1 MSVLGTTV
9 FKVPNL
15 GETGFKI
22 DQVQAQKQQQR
33 QAAIQK
39 QLNATGAEKAYAET
53 GMGLTGRW
61 KQMADG
67 YYDIWK
73 DASIKFE
80 MTGSAAD
87 KAAMEAAGRKLSYAS
102 TAGGTILGEG
112 GKTYQKNKA
121 EGFKNVSSSAKD
133 SGDLYTGF
141 AFGEFEKGE
150 IVRKGNELFV
160 KDGERLVPA
169 FQSTYLSSTPNL
181 NNTYMLPAVVKQG
194 KYVNPQAFV
203 SEFKGAISAATSIG
217 NAQSRMLTLLEQN
230 LKNDEFV
237 KDVVTAFAIS
247 KNDGLGMVEDP
258 SKLGVDTYDKIMELA
273 QNPEIVDQAVDWYK
287 NTVSESVPPLYK
299 APRPSDGGG
308 FGGRAESNILVQEDV
323 SVDFSVLAEEVD
335 SEGKKTGEF
344 VIDPDA
350 EEKITFDQYS
360 GLESKLQAKDITDA
374 KRFKY
379 KIVGVGIKDGKLFA
393 DKESS
398 EDAGFWSTDSGKQ
411 YLKKAEQMT
420 MNEFSRLPEDTRNSI
435 IASYGDGKYENIEK
449 MLSGKAVSSQDK
461 SAGAKGKTGAK
472 GRLGFT
478 GEKEDKN
485 TRELREALKSQ
496 GFSDEDIE
504 SIIFGS

>member
-121 EGFKNVSSSAKD
+121 EGFRNVSSSAKD

-150 IVRKGNELFV
+150 IVRKGSELFV

-203 SEFKGAISAATSIG
+203 SEFKGAISAGSSVQ

-299 APRPSDGGG
+299 ATRPSTGDGG
-308 FGGRAESNILVQEDV
+308 ASSN
-323 SVDFSVLAEEVD
+323 FS
-335 SEGKKTGEF
+335 F
-344 VIDPDA
+344 VIDKDTEQTVSNVDA
-350 EEKITFDQYS
+350 KGVTSEPVKIDDFI
-360 GLESKLQAKDITDA
+360 GLPSATQAKSVADPATGNRYNIQGLGIALRNRQPTLLADRVVSEGSDAFSLETGTNYRRYISEMNLSEFRQLPAKTQRRLEQIITEEYGADYYNELYNNLEGF
-374 KRFKY
+374 RRSDDEINEGFDPNSY
-379 KIVGVGIKDGKLFA
+379 KK
-393 DKESS
+393 
-398 EDAGFWSTDSGKQ
+398 
-411 YLKKAEQMT
+411 
-420 MNEFSRLPEDTRNSI
+420 
-435 IASYGDGKYENIEK
+435 
-449 MLSGKAVSSQDK
+449 
-461 SAGAKGKTGAK
+461 
-472 GRLGFT
+472 
-478 GEKEDKN
+478 
-485 TRELREALKSQ
+485 
-496 GFSDEDIE
+496 
-504 SIIFGS
+504 